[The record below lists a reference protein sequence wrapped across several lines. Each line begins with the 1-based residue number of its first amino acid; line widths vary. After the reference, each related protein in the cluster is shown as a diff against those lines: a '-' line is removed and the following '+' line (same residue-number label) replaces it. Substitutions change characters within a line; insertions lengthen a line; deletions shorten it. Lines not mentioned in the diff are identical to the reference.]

1 MWDMSV
7 SSTTYNSLSVILPFE
22 NTTKAQTI
30 QLERTTLGTTMCS
43 CHNYIQYGMSCPDI

>member
-7 SSTTYNSLSVILPFE
+7 YSATYNGLSLILPFE

-30 QLERTTLGTTMCS
+30 ERGE
-43 CHNYIQYGMSCPDI
+43 

>member
-7 SSTTYNSLSVILPFE
+7 SSTTYNGLSVILPFE

-30 QLERTTLGTTMCS
+30 EPGE
-43 CHNYIQYGMSCPDI
+43 